1 MYDAAFV
8 RIAIGLVPDSYTLM
22 VPHYTDKHERW
33 QIVLSHVS
41 NYKWQRSMFALSL
54 SQLDMIVFLR
64 EMKRGDF
71 RRLNDKREDLL

>member
-1 MYDAAFV
+1 MTEVDV
-8 RIAIGLVPDSYTLM
+8 RAEPLT
-22 VPHYTDKHERW
+22 
-33 QIVLSHVS
+33 
-41 NYKWQRSMFALSL
+41 L